1 MDTCGKI
8 YEEALR
14 QARATKVFIYNPYV
28 SFCTFET
35 YQQCVHNICASDLY
49 ARQRG
54 SFAKRALGFSFE
66 RLMCPILCV
75 VCNKRCNSFICKSC
89 FHRLLWIN
97 PVWSCPNCSAPGG
110 WLTCSECSDSWGF
123 ASCQAVY
130 EFSSYTRQ
138 LILQFK
144 DQRDT
149 RLSACLAALL
159 ACFYRFMCSTFYAN
173 NANMRTVKSRLL
185 SSQQTLQNIYHA
197 PLRLPHNAV
206 CFIPATRKAYR
217 YRGFDHMELVT
228 QLFAYALGISY
239 CDILIRPYALD
250 QRQLSKQERV
260 ANLTGTISV
269 LQDMSNKR
277 VLVLDDVITTGAS
290 MREAARALKQAN
302 AADVSALAFAR
313 VW

>member
-1 MDTCGKI
+1 MDTCGQI

-14 QARATKVFIYNPYV
+14 QARAAKAFVYNPYV
-28 SFCTFET
+28 SFCTFEA

-66 RLMCPILCV
+66 KLMCPILCV
-75 VCNKRCNSFICKSC
+75 ACNKRCDSFICKSC
-89 FHRLLWIN
+89 FHRLLWID
-97 PVWSCPNCSAPGG
+97 PVWSCPNCSAPSG
-110 WLTCSECSDSWGF
+110 WLTCSECSDPWGF
-123 ASCQAVY
+123 ASCHAVY

-159 ACFYRFMCSTFYAN
+159 ACFYRFMCAAFYPN
-173 NANMRTVKSRLL
+173 NTSVSAVHSKLIFSRQT
-185 SSQQTLQNIYHA
+185 SQDICRA
-197 PLRLPHNAV
+197 PPRLPHNAV

-239 CDILIRPYALD
+239 CDVLVRPYALD
-250 QRQLSKQERV
+250 QRRLSKQQRV
-260 ANLTGTISV
+260 DNLTGTISV
-269 LQDMSNKR
+269 LQDTSNKR

-302 AADVSALAFAR
+302 AVDVSALAFAR